1 MNTKKKKRLYIAAAI
16 VLFIAFLAAYTVWA
30 NTALETTEYKIKSEN
45 LPNAFNGFR
54 IAQVSDLHNSEMGKN
69 NKKLLSALEKAKP
82 DIIVITGDLIDS
94 RRTNVDISLSFA
106 KKAAEVAPC
115 YYVTG
120 NHESRVSQ
128 YTELKKG
135 LKNAGVDVLEN
146 KSASIAKDGEEITIL
161 GVDDPSF
168 KTDYL
173 LGDLEQNV
181 ISSTLKELV
190 KNDGT
195 YKVLLSHRPELFD
208 VYVGAGIDL
217 VFTGHAHGGQFRLP
231 FLGGLIAPGQ
241 GFFPKYEAGVF
252 TQNTTSMVVSRGIG
266 NSIIPLRINNRP
278 ELVVVELEKA

>member
-16 VLFIAFLAAYTVWA
+16 VLVIAFLAAYTVWA

-54 IAQVSDLHNSEMGKN
+54 VAQVSDLHNSEMGEN

-106 KKAAEVAPC
+106 KKSAEVAPC

-135 LKNAGVDVLEN
+135 LKKAGVDVLEN

-168 KTDYL
+168 RTDYL

-195 YKVLLSHRPELFD
+195 YKVLLSHRPEMFD
-208 VYVGAGIDL
+208 TYVEAGIDL

-278 ELVVVELEKA
+278 ELVIVELEKA